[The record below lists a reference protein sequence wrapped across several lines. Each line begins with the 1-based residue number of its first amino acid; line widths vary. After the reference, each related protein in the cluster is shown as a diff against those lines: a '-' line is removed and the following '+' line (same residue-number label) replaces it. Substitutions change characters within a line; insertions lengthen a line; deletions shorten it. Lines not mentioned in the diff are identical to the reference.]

1 MAKEVNNFIVSLV
14 LLPTLYIFILKL
26 LSEEKLD
33 KAMIYVVI

>member
-1 MAKEVNNFIVSLV
+1 MAKEVNNLIISLV